1 METEKRRRGRPRKEK
16 GRIEP
21 WQFKRAG
28 LAMCAYDE
36 ARGRGEK
43 HSGALEE
50 AVSFVKELHPEM
62 SISEGEVRRILASWR
77 PRNAGTILRF
87 EQSVPT
93 EPEIEK
99 WHRIRESLAALHESK
114 GPTSPVPP
122 KASPP
127 RNAKIV
133 KIRFGERPNH
143 PRSNSKIPK
152 E

>member
-99 WHRIRESLAALHESK
+99 WRRIRESLAALHESK

-143 PRSNSKIPK
+143 PRSNSKIQK
-152 E
+152 Q